1 MKKPLPGKKF
11 QQYWK
16 KYKYAAMVL
25 LLGAVLLILP
35 TGKKAVEEKNA
46 GQAGETGE
54 STEKTEKRMEQILSD
69 IHGVGRL
76 QMMLTVDSGS
86 EQHLAQ
92 NSESTRNGSLGD
104 TGDYNQRTETVVV
117 SDGDGEK
124 AVVTKSTAPVYRGA
138 LVVCQG
144 AGNPD
149 VKLAVTQAVAAL
161 TGLSSDRIT
170 VVKCQ

>member
-1 MKKPLPGKKF
+1 MKKSVEKF

-16 KYKYAAMVL
+16 KYRYAALIL
-25 LLGAVLLILP
+25 LLGVALLVLP
-35 TGKKAVEEKNA
+35 SGKKSMGEKA
-46 GQAGETGE
+46 KGQAEELGETTVQ
-54 STEKTEKRMEQILSD
+54 TEKKMRQILSE
-69 IHGVGRL
+69 IRGVGNL
-76 QMMLTVDSGS
+76 QIMLTVESGG

-92 NSESTRNGSLGD
+92 NSELSYSGSSQSPED
-104 TGDYNQRTETVVV
+104 CNRRSETVVV
-117 SDGDGEK
+117 SDDGSEK
-124 AVVTKSTAPVYRGA
+124 AVVTKSSAPVYRGA

-149 VKLAVTQAVAAL
+149 VKLAVTEAVSAL

>member
-1 MKKPLPGKKF
+1 MKRPLQGKKF

-16 KYKYAAMVL
+16 KYKYAAIVL
-25 LLGAVLLILP
+25 LLGAILLILP
-35 TGKKAVEEKNA
+35 SSKKAADEKNT
-46 GQAGETGE
+46 GQAGETSE
-54 STEKTEKRMEQILSD
+54 STEKTEQKMEQILSD

-86 EQHLAQ
+86 EQYLAQ
-92 NSESTRNGSLGD
+92 NSELSHSGSSED
-104 TGDYNQRTETVVV
+104 TEDYNRRTETVVV

-138 LVVCQG
+138 LIVCQG